1 MALFT
6 EKNTTDQ
13 YLSNEIVPLIN
24 VPGIWFEEKDVLDF
38 TDNDTQNYNQFLQDI
53 EPRLIAENSDTIC
66 LMGMINGMP
75 PLVKDINTNNNIQ
88 NFAPIKGIAYSPD
101 EQYTIKG
108 YRSGTRSAILKAKVY
123 TNEEFDKL
131 ENKNNLWVIAKC
143 GNKVYIPDDKDGNTL
158 IRLKGCSMWTQK
170 SQNEYQFPYVLLR
183 PCKYDLP
190 DKDPNKQYIGLRGF
204 NSVNASGNELFT
216 IRELKPYF
224 DKLNILMGN
233 LPLGFWKYVN
243 LRNDPAPNIEKCAC
257 VMETIGDKRVET
269 HFFGG
274 AEKLLDKLIS
284 EENCKELLNKLENI
298 YKDKNITPPSSK
310 NMTFNKASKLPLND
324 MGISILKKRYSFDK
338 AMDNF
343 EATMNSK
350 GFIDSKYL
358 MEIIKNYEELYTL
371 ALIYAEIGYEAGRI
385 LSVIHRTG
393 NNWGTYI
400 NAEAKF
406 IDYNAHGD
414 NLIIL
419 NKEKVKERF
428 EKEKI
433 FQIISMVDFDH
444 SVRSDTSLNF
454 VKGEIKKEPRVATQF
469 FSYEL
474 GSLTADLGG
483 MANES
488 TPLSAFMSVTIRP
501 KPLGPYYNL
510 LYMLRDCMIYELI
523 MSYIDPMRE
532 RHFEKDLNV
541 DKMYDLIE
549 KCLAITVNN
558 EA

>member
-1 MALFT
+1 
-6 EKNTTDQ
+6 
-13 YLSNEIVPLIN
+13 
-24 VPGIWFEEKDVLDF
+24 
-38 TDNDTQNYNQFLQDI
+38 
-53 EPRLIAENSDTIC
+53 
-66 LMGMINGMP
+66 
-75 PLVKDINTNNNIQ
+75 
-88 NFAPIKGIAYSPD
+88 
-101 EQYTIKG
+101 
-108 YRSGTRSAILKAKVY
+108 
-123 TNEEFDKL
+123 
-131 ENKNNLWVIAKC
+131 
-143 GNKVYIPDDKDGNTL
+143 
-158 IRLKGCSMWTQK
+158 
-170 SQNEYQFPYVLLR
+170 
-183 PCKYDLP
+183 
-190 DKDPNKQYIGLRGF
+190 
-204 NSVNASGNELFT
+204 
-216 IRELKPYF
+216 
-224 DKLNILMGN
+224 
-233 LPLGFWKYVN
+233 
-243 LRNDPAPNIEKCAC
+243 
-257 VMETIGDKRVET
+257 METIGDKRVET
-269 HFFGG
+269 HFLCGS
-274 AEKLLDKLIS
+274 EKILDKLIS
-284 EENCKELLNKLENI
+284 EEKCEELINKLGDI
-298 YKDKNITPPSSK
+298 YKNKKITPPSSR
-310 NMTFNKASKLPLND
+310 NMTFKRALDLPLYD
-324 MGISILKKRYSFDK
+324 MGASVLKKRYSFDK
-338 AMDNF
+338 SIDDF
-343 EATMNSK
+343 ESTMNSQ

-393 NNWGTYI
+393 NNWGTYF
-400 NAEAKF
+400 NAEAEF

-454 VKGEIKKEPRVATQF
+454 VKGEIKKEPGVATQF

-483 MANES
+483 IANES

>member
-1 MALFT
+1 
-6 EKNTTDQ
+6 
-13 YLSNEIVPLIN
+13 
-24 VPGIWFEEKDVLDF
+24 
-38 TDNDTQNYNQFLQDI
+38 
-53 EPRLIAENSDTIC
+53 
-66 LMGMINGMP
+66 
-75 PLVKDINTNNNIQ
+75 
-88 NFAPIKGIAYSPD
+88 
-101 EQYTIKG
+101 
-108 YRSGTRSAILKAKVY
+108 
-123 TNEEFDKL
+123 
-131 ENKNNLWVIAKC
+131 
-143 GNKVYIPDDKDGNTL
+143 
-158 IRLKGCSMWTQK
+158 
-170 SQNEYQFPYVLLR
+170 
-183 PCKYDLP
+183 
-190 DKDPNKQYIGLRGF
+190 
-204 NSVNASGNELFT
+204 
-216 IRELKPYF
+216 
-224 DKLNILMGN
+224 
-233 LPLGFWKYVN
+233 
-243 LRNDPAPNIEKCAC
+243 
-257 VMETIGDKRVET
+257 
-269 HFFGG
+269 
-274 AEKLLDKLIS
+274 
-284 EENCKELLNKLENI
+284 
-298 YKDKNITPPSSK
+298 
-310 NMTFNKASKLPLND
+310 
-324 MGISILKKRYSFDK
+324 
-338 AMDNF
+338 
-343 EATMNSK
+343 
-350 GFIDSKYL
+350 

-454 VKGEIKKEPRVATQF
+454 VKGEIKKEPRVATTF